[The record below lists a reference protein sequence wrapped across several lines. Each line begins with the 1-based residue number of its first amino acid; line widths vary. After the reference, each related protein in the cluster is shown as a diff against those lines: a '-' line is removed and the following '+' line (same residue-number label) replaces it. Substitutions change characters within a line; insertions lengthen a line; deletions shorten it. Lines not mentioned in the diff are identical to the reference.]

1 MRDSKDKNV
10 IFIWKSSHLK
20 VGLPG
25 RGGKGEIPSVIDI
38 LEAGLLP
45 NTPWAGEES
54 AEDGVDDIF
63 NWT

>member
-1 MRDSKDKNV
+1 M
-10 IFIWKSSHLK
+10 KSYLS

-25 RGGKGEIPSVIDI
+25 RTGKGEIPSVIDI

-54 AEDGVDDIF
+54 VEEGVDDMFVSIRLTISF
-63 NWT
+63 SWNNYMC